1 MTPSAGTQQ
10 VVEGLAR
17 IETRL
22 DGMQQDIEEI
32 KGDVKNFRSCMA
44 DMDKRLTMQEKNGH
58 DLRGDLSTHMADS
71 TADRKELHAAAR
83 EMEVNWTKLVTVV
96 TITIGILLIFG
107 GKIGEIGQALLRGIT
122 GP

>member
-1 MTPSAGTQQ
+1 MTPSAATQQ

-32 KGDVKNFRSCMA
+32 KGDVKNFRTCMA
-44 DMDKRLTMQEKNGH
+44 DMDKRLTMQEKTGQ
-58 DLRGDLSTHMADS
+58 DLRNDLSAHTADS
-71 TADRKELHAAAR
+71 LADRKELHAAAR
-83 EMEVNWTKLVTVV
+83 EMQVNWTKLVTVV
-96 TITIGILLIFG
+96 TIGIGLLLIFG
-107 GKIGEIGQALLRGIT
+107 GELGKIGEALLRGIT